1 MRALIKLAA
10 VLLVGFVILGFCLGW
25 FHVSSSTP
33 DPQNGDKVNYNVSVD
48 KSKIKTDVKNF
59 EEKIEGKFK
68 EIKDKEH
75 AQDAKPGVI
84 AK

>member
-33 DPQNGDKVNYNVSVD
+33 DPQNGDKVYSVSVD
-48 KSKIKTDVKNF
+48 NSKIKSDVKNF
-59 EEKIEGKFK
+59 KEKFEEEFK
-68 EIKDKEH
+68 ESKDKKH